1 MEKLSIFD
9 LRGKVA
15 IVTGGYSGI
24 GKGISE
30 GLAEAGCDVVIC
42 ARNYRRCV
50 DACEKIKKLGVRTLP
65 IRCDVTKRDEVE
77 NLIHQT
83 VKEMGGI
90 NVLVNN
96 AGVEGKEKPSVDMSE
111 QEWDEI
117 IDTNLKGAFLCS
129 KTVAK
134 EMVKQRAGKIINV
147 ASITAFIAMG
157 NVSAYCASK
166 GGVVQL
172 TKAMALEFAKD
183 NIQVNAIC
191 PGYFSTPMSR
201 RLYGPE
207 MWKRIIRKKVPMGR
221 IGKPEEIKGTAIYL
235 ASRATDFMTGSCI
248 VIDGGQLIW

>member
-1 MEKLSIFD
+1 MMEKLSIFD

-42 ARNYRRCV
+42 GRNYRRCV

-96 AGVEGKEKPSVDMSE
+96 AGVEGKEKPSV
-111 QEWDEI
+111 
-117 IDTNLKGAFLCS
+117 
-129 KTVAK
+129 V
-134 EMVKQRAGKIINV
+134 
-147 ASITAFIAMG
+147 
-157 NVSAYCASK
+157 
-166 GGVVQL
+166 
-172 TKAMALEFAKD
+172 
-183 NIQVNAIC
+183 
-191 PGYFSTPMSR
+191 
-201 RLYGPE
+201 
-207 MWKRIIRKKVPMGR
+207 
-221 IGKPEEIKGTAIYL
+221 
-235 ASRATDFMTGSCI
+235 
-248 VIDGGQLIW
+248 